1 MTLRVLQFGTT
12 GQLAREMLARQDA
25 SIVVTALSRGRGKV
39 LEKLA
44 KKKAGEE
51 PAK

>member
-1 MTLRVLQFGTT
+1 VRTFRG
-12 GQLAREMLARQDA
+12 
-25 SIVVTALSRGRGKV
+25 VVTALSRGRGKV

-51 PAK
+51 AAK